1 MSRGNPE
8 EKELDCFTSFAMTG
22 SWSLRGEYNEP
33 WQSTCRQIC
42 LVAGLL
48 RFARNDGAELDC
60 FAMLR
65 NDA

>member
-8 EKELDCFTSFAMTG
+8 EKELDCFALLAMTG

-33 WQSTCRQIC
+33 WQSTCRQIG
-42 LVAGLL
+42 LVAELL

-60 FAMLR
+60 FVMLR